1 MWAPLVQLAVHDGL
15 VCQDRSNWSVIQEP
29 IHGLVVQ
36 GTGEAL
42 ELSNERDE
50 ELAVELM
57 GPPSPAAT
65 TACGAQMDLQEAV
78 EPIRKSALPISQ
90 RL

>member
-1 MWAPLVQLAVHDGL
+1 MRVALVQLPVHDGL
-15 VCQDRSNWSVIQEP
+15 VGKDGVNPPTTSEP
-29 IHGLVVQ
+29 IRRLVVQ
-36 GTGEAL
+36 GTREAL
-42 ELSNERDE
+42 ELSDERHE

-65 TACGAQMDLQEAV
+65 TACGPQMDLHEAV